1 MTETTGL
8 AVEPGIPQLKGS
20 RTFDAPPELVLRAWT
35 DPELVVQWL
44 GPRRLKM
51 RIEEWDARHGGAW
64 RYIHIDE
71 DGSEYAFRVV
81 FHGTPSV
88 DGIVQTFEFEGAPG
102 HVQLDTVSFEQVGGT
117 TLAHFNT
124 LFQTVEAR
132 DAMLE
137 HGMAEGWNESL
148 ERLDELLAS
157 MKTNV

>member
-20 RTFDAPPELVLRAWT
+20 RTFDAPPELVFRAWT
-35 DPELVVQWL
+35 EPELVVQWL

-51 RIEEWDARHGGAW
+51 RIEEWDARHGGRW

-71 DGSEYAFRVV
+71 DGSEYGFRGV

-102 HVQLDTVSFEQVGGT
+102 HVQLDTVSFERVGDT
-117 TLAHFNT
+117 TLARFNT
-124 LFQTVEAR
+124 VFQTVEAR

-137 HGMAEGWNESL
+137 HGMEQGWTESL

>member
-20 RTFDAPPELVLRAWT
+20 RTFDAPPELVFRAWT
-35 DPELVVQWL
+35 EPELVVQWL

-51 RIEEWDARHGGAW
+51 RIEEWDARHGGRW

-71 DGSEYAFRVV
+71 DGSEYGFRGV

-88 DGIVQTFEFEGAPG
+88 DGIVQTFEFKGAPG
-102 HVQLDTVSFEQVGGT
+102 HVQLDTVSFERVGDT
-117 TLAHFNT
+117 TLARFNT
-124 LFQTVEAR
+124 VFQTVEAR

-137 HGMAEGWNESL
+137 HGMEQGWTESL